1 MQEYRQD
8 AEGTNKTNQEQIA
21 LKERAFECSP
31 ISKLIANDILGYIPT
46 QEQTSEETT
55 NRQENLS
62 CDKVENIKQRL
73 PIELQVIHISQ

>member
-31 ISKLIANDILGYIPT
+31 IGKLIANDILGNIPT
-46 QEQTSEETT
+46 QE
-55 NRQENLS
+55 
-62 CDKVENIKQRL
+62 
-73 PIELQVIHISQ
+73 